1 MTMRF
6 IATLP
11 LALAISVSAQAQTLT
26 EAMQN
31 ALSVHPEIQSG
42 INARLASEEDMKA
55 ARAGYLPRVDVQAGY
70 GREGTEN
77 NSTRASNDRGYRTL
91 NRSESSLNVQQML
104 FDGFATRNEVA
115 RQRATVNAR
124 AYALL
129 ANSERTA
136 LEVAQ
141 VYLDVLQRQEMA
153 RLAEENLRSHER
165 IYDQISLRSERGVG
179 RMADLDQ
186 AEARL
191 AQARNNLL
199 TEQTNLADA
208 QVTFLSVVGREP
220 VDLSMPDSM
229 GAHLPE
235 SLTAARDELLANNP
249 NISSAEA
256 DVKATE
262 AQYAAAKSTY
272 YPRFDAEVSTGLN
285 NNVDGVEGENKE
297 WQAMLRMRYN
307 LYAGGSD
314 SANVRSKAYLSNQAM
329 DIRNNALRV
338 LNEEVGLAWNALQN
352 ARAQLPIAQQYV
364 DHSSRVRD
372 SYQKQFGLGERT
384 LLDLLDSEN
393 EYFTAARRLQEVRF
407 TELFTHYRIK
417 ATTGTLLKSQ
427 GIAAPMAS
435 VPLDTVKTNV
445 QLPNMN

>member
-1 MTMRF
+1 MRF

-31 ALSVHPEIQSG
+31 ALTVHPEIQSG
-42 INARLASEEDMKA
+42 INARLAVEEDMKA

-77 NSTRASNDRGYRTL
+77 NSTRARDDSGYRTL
-91 NRSESSLNVQQML
+91 NRSEASLTVQQML

-141 VYLDVLQRQEMA
+141 AYLDVLQRQELA

-208 QVTFLSVVGREP
+208 QITYLSVVGREP
-220 VDLSMPDSM
+220 VDLTMPDSM
-229 GAHLPE
+229 GVHLPE

-262 AQYAAAKSTY
+262 AQYAAAKSIY

-285 NNVDGVEGENKE
+285 DNVDGVEGENKE
-297 WQAMLRMRYN
+297 WQAMVRMRYN

-314 SANVRSKAYLSNQAM
+314 SANVRSRAYLSNQAM

-352 ARAQLPIAQQYV
+352 ARAQLPIAQRYV

-445 QLPNMN
+445 QLPNLN

>member
-1 MTMRF
+1 MRF
-6 IATLP
+6 IAALP

-42 INARLASEEDMKA
+42 INARLAVEEDMKA
-55 ARAGYLPRVDVQAGY
+55 ARGGYLPRVDVRAGY

-77 NSTRASNDRGYRTL
+77 NSTRSANDQGYRTL
-91 NRSESSLNVQQML
+91 NRSESSLTVQQML

-129 ANSERTA
+129 ANTERTA
-136 LEVAQ
+136 LQ
-141 VYLDVLQRQEMA
+141 VVQAYLDVLQRQELA

-208 QVTFLSVVGREP
+208 QVTYLSVVGSEP

-229 GAHLPE
+229 GVHLPE

-256 DVKATE
+256 DIKATE
-262 AQYAAAKSTY
+262 AQYAAAKSVY
-272 YPRFDAEVSTGLN
+272 YPRFDAELSTGLN
-285 NNVDGVEGENKE
+285 DNVDGVEGENKE
-297 WQAMLRMRYN
+297 WQAMVRMRYN

-314 SANVRSKAYLSNQAM
+314 SANVRSRAYQSSQAM

-445 QLPNMN
+445 QLPNLN

>member
-1 MTMRF
+1 MRF

-11 LALAISVSAQAQTLT
+11 LAFAISISAQAQTLT

-42 INARLASEEDMKA
+42 INARLAVEEDMKA

-77 NSTRASNDRGYRTL
+77 NSTRARDDSGYRTL
-91 NRSESSLNVQQML
+91 NRSEASLTVQQML

-141 VYLDVLQRQEMA
+141 AYLDVLQRQELA

-208 QVTFLSVVGREP
+208 QITYLSVVGREP
-220 VDLSMPDSM
+220 VDLAMPDSM
-229 GAHLPE
+229 GVHLPE

-262 AQYAAAKSTY
+262 AQYAAAKSIY

-285 NNVDGVEGENKE
+285 DNVDGVEGENKE
-297 WQAMLRMRYN
+297 WQAMVRMRYN

-314 SANVRSKAYLSNQAM
+314 SANVRSRAYLSNQAM

-352 ARAQLPIAQQYV
+352 ARAQLPIAQRYV

-445 QLPNMN
+445 QLPNLN